1 MPTKTLYLIIFGFS
15 LILTSCQDQTKKSP
29 PNIIFILTDDMG
41 YGDLSSYG
49 NPLINTPNIDQ
60 MAAQGVRFTSYYAPS
75 SVCTPSRAAS
85 LTGRY
90 ALRNAPFNF
99 GPSSNKGL
107 PTSEIT
113 IANVLKTVDYKTTA
127 IGKWHLGHLP
137 QFMPNER
144 GFDYFYGLPY
154 SNDMILPWC
163 PWLNDTHKLNMYQN
177 ENIIREVGKK
187 QENLITEYT
196 QEAINFIESNKSD
209 PFFIYLAHSMP
220 HLPVSAPKK
229 SQNKSL
235 GGKYGDVIE
244 ALDESVGQILQKLKK
259 EGLDKNTLVVF
270 TSDNG
275 PWHNLPARMVTD
287 GVAPWHTG
295 SKSMF
300 KGAKGT
306 TYEGGHRVPA
316 IMYWPETIKAN
327 QTNREVV
334 SAIDFFPTFINIAGA
349 KLPEQ
354 VNIDGQSLYPFE
366 NGIINSK
373 RKIFFYT
380 HNDYV
385 EGLRV
390 NEWKLRIT
398 EEHGIELFNLNE
410 DQGEQYNLANEN
422 FNLVKTLYNKMEAFA
437 KETNS
442 NVFNLN

>member
-1 MPTKTLYLIIFGFS
+1 
-15 LILTSCQDQTKKSP
+15 
-29 PNIIFILTDDMG
+29 
-41 YGDLSSYG
+41 
-49 NPLINTPNIDQ
+49 
-60 MAAQGVRFTSYYAPS
+60 
-75 SVCTPSRAAS
+75 
-85 LTGRY
+85 
-90 ALRNAPFNF
+90 
-99 GPSSNKGL
+99 
-107 PTSEIT
+107 
-113 IANVLKTVDYKTTA
+113 
-127 IGKWHLGHLP
+127 
-137 QFMPNER
+137 
-144 GFDYFYGLPY
+144 
-154 SNDMILPWC
+154 
-163 PWLNDTHKLNMYQN
+163 
-177 ENIIREVGKK
+177 
-187 QENLITEYT
+187 
-196 QEAINFIESNKSD
+196 
-209 PFFIYLAHSMP
+209 MP
-220 HLPVSAPKK
+220 HIPVSAPKK

-316 IMYWPETIKAN
+316 IMYWSETIKAN

>member
-29 PNIIFILTDDMG
+29 PNIIFILADDMG

-49 NPLINTPNIDQ
+49 HPLINTPNIDQ

-113 IANVLKTVDYKTTA
+113 ITNVLKTVGYKTAA

-163 PWLNDTHKLNMYQN
+163 PWLDDTHKLNMYQN

-306 TYEGGHRVPA
+306 TYE
-316 IMYWPETIKAN
+316 
-327 QTNREVV
+327 
-334 SAIDFFPTFINIAGA
+334 
-349 KLPEQ
+349 
-354 VNIDGQSLYPFE
+354 
-366 NGIINSK
+366 
-373 RKIFFYT
+373 
-380 HNDYV
+380 
-385 EGLRV
+385 
-390 NEWKLRIT
+390 
-398 EEHGIELFNLNE
+398 
-410 DQGEQYNLANEN
+410 
-422 FNLVKTLYNKMEAFA
+422 
-437 KETNS
+437 
-442 NVFNLN
+442 

>member
-1 MPTKTLYLIIFGFS
+1 
-15 LILTSCQDQTKKSP
+15 
-29 PNIIFILTDDMG
+29 
-41 YGDLSSYG
+41 
-49 NPLINTPNIDQ
+49 
-60 MAAQGVRFTSYYAPS
+60 
-75 SVCTPSRAAS
+75 
-85 LTGRY
+85 
-90 ALRNAPFNF
+90 
-99 GPSSNKGL
+99 
-107 PTSEIT
+107 
-113 IANVLKTVDYKTTA
+113 
-127 IGKWHLGHLP
+127 
-137 QFMPNER
+137 MPNER

-316 IMYWPETIKAN
+316 IMYWSETIKAN